1 MKSQIIHFKCTQ
13 LFFNHISIKLENKVS
28 ITEKGKFLSKFIM
41 TLKEVKFLED
51 KCTCIF
57 SPFPTLSL
65 PLMLPISC
73 G

>member
-41 TLKEVKFLED
+41 TL
-51 KCTCIF
+51 
-57 SPFPTLSL
+57 
-65 PLMLPISC
+65 
-73 G
+73 